1 MMIKR
6 MYLIAVPV
14 LTLALAAAATFL
26 SAQTDVRPDIGSV
39 SFGFPL
45 SWLSISHG
53 FINAPPLWTV
63 DWVGFA
69 IDLVAW
75 LVVSFAAVSVWMRV
89 GAKDRSA
96 RLNLIGTGA
105 AT

>member
-1 MMIKR
+1 
-6 MYLIAVPV
+6 MYLIVVPV
-14 LTLALAAAATFL
+14 LTVALTAAATFL

-63 DWVGFA
+63 DWVGLA
-69 IDLVAW
+69 GDLVTW
-75 LVVSFAAVSVWMRV
+75 LVVSFAAAYAWMRL
-89 GAKDRSA
+89 GSKNRST
-96 RLNLIGTGA
+96 RLNPTGVQVTA
-105 AT
+105 